1 MPSRTPIDKRIYL
14 AIKQSNSVEDEVC
27 VLCGQPAYPFEG
39 PELFLA
45 DTWDLVCWNCGAT
58 HDSMLVNILAAV
70 YDLDTSEGSE
80 EGYVERK
87 ITPAA

>member
-1 MPSRTPIDKRIYL
+1 MSSRTPTDKRIYL

-45 DTWDLVCWNCGAT
+45 DTWDLVCWNCGAI
-58 HDSMLVNILAAV
+58 HDVMLVNILAV
-70 YDLDTSEGSE
+70 VWEVDKTEGTE
-80 EGYVERK
+80 EDYVGRK